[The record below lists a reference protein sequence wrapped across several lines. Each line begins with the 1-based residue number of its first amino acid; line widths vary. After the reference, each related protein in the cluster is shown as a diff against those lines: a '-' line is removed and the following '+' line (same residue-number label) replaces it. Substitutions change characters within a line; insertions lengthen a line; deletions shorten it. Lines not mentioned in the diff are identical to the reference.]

1 MLDIDYFKEINDLHG
16 HNVGD
21 QVLSYVGDLIKSEL
35 RQVDIA
41 GRYGGEEFVM
51 ILPQT
56 DKNGAYITA
65 ERLRKSFYNN
75 PLYYNYRNINFTVS
89 IGVAEYHQS
98 ITSADEIIK
107 IADNALYEAKD
118 KGRNFTVA
126 MPGNRNKN

>member
-41 GRYGGEEFVM
+41 GRYGGEEFVI

-75 PLYYNYRNINFTVS
+75 PLNCNYKNINFTVS
-89 IGVAEYHQS
+89 IGAAEHHRS

-118 KGRNFTVA
+118 KGRNFTVT
-126 MPGNRNKN
+126 MPGNRSKN